1 MEILKELGLSRTDE
15 EKRKKPE
22 GRGKS
27 LFLTEWDSS
36 FRFQSEQIGEFL
48 ELKWE
53 VGGISCDEVLGFLP
67 PWAWRDT
74 EMWSLGKGRQVS
86 SADFCRTSRKVA
98 SLWLLVSWSP
108 VLFSYSPWAAV
119 LLSSC
124 GRHQQAQRAA
134 PQPGGC
140 VSHHSLWEGKPSWK
154 SWGQTR
160 AGLVSVW
167 HRIWHFWV
175 KQAFNTLLCL
185 SVQSTSREGGG
196 WWIMKSALGLLQKA
210 RPGQCHLSF

>member
-1 MEILKELGLSRTDE
+1 MRE
-15 EKRKKPE
+15 KKPE

-36 FRFQSEQIGEFL
+36 FHFQSEQIEEF
-48 ELKWE
+48 
-53 VGGISCDEVLGFLP
+53 
-67 PWAWRDT
+67 PWT
-74 EMWSLGKGRQVS
+74 EMGSGRGFMWWGFGFSTTLSVVRHRNVVTLRKGRWVS
-86 SADFCRTSRKVA
+86 SLLCWFLSRQPEGGL

-108 VLFSYSPWAAV
+108 VLFSYSSRAAV

-140 VSHHSLWEGKPSWK
+140 VSHHSLWEGKPSQE

-167 HRIWHFWV
+167 HRVWHFWV

-185 SVQSTSREGGG
+185 IVQSTSREGGG
-196 WWIMKSALGLLQKA
+196 WWIMKSALSLL
-210 RPGQCHLSF
+210 